1 MGTFKIQI
9 YKVFII
15 PLIKKQYYKTILFTL
30 QGKGDVWNLLKNVF
44 ISWCL
49 FTYSVQSCIFL
60 KDYIY
65 FYVNTFICVKMPY
78 LYMEQNK
85 L

>member
-1 MGTFKIQI
+1 MFI
-9 YKVFII
+9 Y
-15 PLIKKQYYKTILFTL
+15 IL
-30 QGKGDVWNLLKNVF
+30 
-44 ISWCL
+44 
-49 FTYSVQSCIFL
+49 YSVQSCIFL